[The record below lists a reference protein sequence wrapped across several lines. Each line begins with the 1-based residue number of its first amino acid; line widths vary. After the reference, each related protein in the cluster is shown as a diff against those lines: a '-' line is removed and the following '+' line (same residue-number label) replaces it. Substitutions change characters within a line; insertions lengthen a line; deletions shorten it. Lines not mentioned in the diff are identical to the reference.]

1 MASTFDLNGAASEF
15 SIRLIKEKVAALA
28 DECNRDLEGDLA
40 QLRALLDH
48 VDQKRL
54 KFQESKS
61 DLLQGLRA
69 TLSSL
74 QVDASMVNTTLAD
87 IAATSAPPLL
97 SAIPTPSSFHLDS
110 LLLTPAAS
118 PPESGLANTTK
129 TYKLL
134 DAASS
139 DIVFDRDGESKA
151 TPGESSKIN
160 MSSESRAPGERPG
173 HETDNM
179 KSSLNP
185 QALIVHREKRL
196 RESPEAEIAEQEPK
210 KAKKSPTKAS
220 TVLVYCS
227 IGDYANLYVSRPR
240 TLQTQRYPVSCECKT

>member
-54 KFQESKS
+54 KFQKSKS

-87 IAATSAPPLL
+87 IAAASAPPLL

-118 PPESGLANTTK
+118 PPESGLADTTK

-160 MSSESRAPGERPG
+160 MSSESRAP
-173 HETDNM
+173 
-179 KSSLNP
+179 
-185 QALIVHREKRL
+185 VHREKRL
-196 RESPEAEIAEQEPK
+196 RESPEVEIAEQEPK

-227 IGDYANLYVSRPR
+227 IGDYANLYVSHPH